1 MEPEPLILI
10 KHKVNF
16 YHGKAKIKNVPEVL
30 KCQINH
36 HVQGGQIKFLVFLAS
51 LDPKAG
57 IIKHTIS
64 WPMFI
69 ILIPGNGHCWRHW
82 WWQGRELQE
91 ETYVPVSPSTIIL
104 KVHHHRYLWIND
116 EANPGDYDKEAAG
129 YVDLTMYW
137 LTQRWAGKFK
147 WLVTNWKTWT
157 DRRQSL
163 LPKMWNQCLPGRSRV
178 GACAGGR
185 SGSHMPR
192 TDQKPTLCVVVGKR
206 PLIIITILLIPDSS
220 FWPWQIPK
228 VNGVLQCSFS
238 TCSIWSLFGA
248 L

>member
-10 KHKVNF
+10 KHKVKFF
-16 YHGKAKIKNVPEVL
+16 YHGKANIKDIPEVL

-36 HVQGGQIKFLVFLAS
+36 HVQGGQIKFLVFFLAS

-116 EANPGDYDKEAAG
+116 EANPGDDDKEAAG

-137 LTQRWAGKFK
+137 LTQRLG
-147 WLVTNWKTWT
+147 
-157 DRRQSL
+157 
-163 LPKMWNQCLPGRSRV
+163 
-178 GACAGGR
+178 
-185 SGSHMPR
+185 
-192 TDQKPTLCVVVGKR
+192 
-206 PLIIITILLIPDSS
+206 
-220 FWPWQIPK
+220 
-228 VNGVLQCSFS
+228 
-238 TCSIWSLFGA
+238 
-248 L
+248 

>member
-1 MEPEPLILI
+1 
-10 KHKVNF
+10 
-16 YHGKAKIKNVPEVL
+16 
-30 KCQINH
+30 
-36 HVQGGQIKFLVFLAS
+36 
-51 LDPKAG
+51 
-57 IIKHTIS
+57 
-64 WPMFI
+64 MFI

-116 EANPGDYDKEAAG
+116 EANPGDDDKEAAG
-129 YVDLTMYW
+129 YVDLAMYW
-137 LTQRWAGKFK
+137 LTQRWVIQMTGYQLKNLNGQTAVCGHCFFK
-147 WLVTNWKTWT
+147 CEINV
-157 DRRQSL
+157 
-163 LPKMWNQCLPGRSRV
+163 PGRSRV